1 MEKTPLFGTDVR
13 DTSHRAM
20 IQPRLQPLVKWA
32 GGKEKELKYILPN
45 LPKHFE
51 NYYEPFVGGGAVY
64 TAIQAKKYFINDK
77 SRELIYLYKCIAGF
91 ERKSFFK
98 ILDEIIQHWD
108 LLSHFIEGHHRFFYE
123 IYGRYVGDEES
134 GTKLSST

>member
-64 TAIQAKKYFINDK
+64 TAIQAT
-77 SRELIYLYKCIAGF
+77 LYKPLLKLPNIDKLIAALALLLGGVLAYFGF
-91 ERKSFFK
+91 YKVVS
-98 ILDEIIQHWD
+98 
-108 LLSHFIEGHHRFFYE
+108 
-123 IYGRYVGDEES
+123 
-134 GTKLSST
+134 